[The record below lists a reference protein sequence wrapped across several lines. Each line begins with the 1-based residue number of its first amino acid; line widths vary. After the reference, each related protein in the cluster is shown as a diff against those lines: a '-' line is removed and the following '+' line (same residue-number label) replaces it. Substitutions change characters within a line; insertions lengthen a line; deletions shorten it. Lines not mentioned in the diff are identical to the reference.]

1 MGKLIGEDYAAPLH
15 SCKYRWLHAR
25 DLDPRENAT
34 VGLLK
39 QPIEADFQ
47 PN

>member
-1 MGKLIGEDYAAPLH
+1 VKGTIIPRGARASDDIGL
-15 SCKYRWLHAR
+15 RAR